1 RPTGPCWIA
10 LRRPAPGSSREFS
23 LRAEERKDRRCGDV
37 PPAAPAARLQA
48 SIDRPPL
55 QCALQRAQRAV
66 LQRLH
71 GADTLPHDG
80 GHLRGGQVLEE
91 AEDENLLLL
100 VGQVA
105 DGGVEILVRQL
116 LDGQF

>member
-1 RPTGPCWIA
+1 
-10 LRRPAPGSSREFS
+10 
-23 LRAEERKDRRCGDV
+23 
-37 PPAAPAARLQA
+37 
-48 SIDRPPL
+48 
-55 QCALQRAQRAV
+55 V

-71 GADTLPHDG
+71 GADTLPHDQ

-91 AEDENLLLL
+91 AEDQNLLLL

-105 DGGVEILVRQL
+105 DGGMEILVRQL